1 LFVIAGAEVPAV
13 TWRRRGSSPGSAL
26 HPIGDAVCLS
36 PADVWALRELAW
48 RIPPEQQNGQAIPSI
63 TREDRSPPA
72 PGGVLIRLLANR
84 RLAYSGGYVIW
95 GLTGRL
101 MSAATSRSK
110 LSRRTASQAETADY
124 AATLDISPADLTFVT
139 GLELPAPAWP
149 PAMAEAARLLWDI
162 RNLSEEQLRPI
173 CEAARARRSQGQE
186 RAVP

>member
-1 LFVIAGAEVPAV
+1 
-13 TWRRRGSSPGSAL
+13 
-26 HPIGDAVCLS
+26 
-36 PADVWALRELAW
+36 
-48 RIPPEQQNGQAIPSI
+48 
-63 TREDRSPPA
+63 
-72 PGGVLIRLLANR
+72 
-84 RLAYSGGYVIW
+84 
-95 GLTGRL
+95 